1 MLKKTKKLKK
11 RSTGKTQ
18 AGAKPL
24 PAAPLIFGRI
34 HVNSFGQ
41 LRAFMARTLKMI
53 LNSEIP
59 PEVSKAAIPWIDRIL
74 ICNHSLL
81 LQSKIDEIRKAMN
94 LPEVEDEDPDPGE
107 RENNPDEESNDG

>member
-1 MLKKTKKLKK
+1 MLKKTKKLKIRAK
-11 RSTGKTQ
+11 KTKSTQ
-18 AGAKPL
+18 E
-24 PAAPLIFGRI
+24 PASPLIFGRI

-59 PEVSKAAIPWIDRIL
+59 PDVSKAAIPWIDRIL

-94 LPEVEDEDPDPGE
+94 LPEVEDEEPDPGE
-107 RENNPDEESNDG
+107 RENNPDEEVNDG